1 MSQKVINNGSKG
13 VAPIDPKSMDIRDV
27 AEAAY
32 MLQATSTLLRQS
44 FGIVSFTNTLQDK
57 PFTDDELKDF
67 ARCFDVVHK
76 TCNVLGAAL
85 SKYVNDNKDTKYG
98 FHRPVKGN

>member
-1 MSQKVINNGSKG
+1 MSQKVIDKGTKG

-32 MLQATSTLLRQS
+32 MLQATGTLLRQS

-76 TCNVLGAAL
+76 TCNVLSGAL
-85 SKYVNDNKDTKYG
+85 FKYVNDNKDSKYG
-98 FHRPVKGN
+98 FKRTVKGS